1 MPLLHLQREIDR
13 LNKMILRL
21 GGQVEENLR
30 TGIQCLEDRNAPQ
43 GLQLVR
49 DDDLVDAMEVQV
61 EEECL
66 KALALNQPVATDL
79 RYIIALLKINGELER
94 IGDLAATMGSRT
106 QILSNQPLTSLP
118 SQISVMAGLARDM
131 LRKGL
136 DALIER
142 DIHACRRIVREDQQ
156 VNVLH
161 NEVYAWFMSAARET
175 PTMLESYL
183 QIWLTA
189 KDLERI
195 ADHACSIA
203 EDVIYL
209 VSGEIVR
216 HGVELSGDR

>member
-30 TGIQCLEDRNAPQ
+30 TGIQCLRDRDAKQ
-43 GLQLVR
+43 GLELMR
-49 DDDLVDAMEVQV
+49 EDDVVDAMEVRV

-79 RYIIALLKINGELER
+79 RYIVALLKINGELER
-94 IGDLAATMGSRT
+94 IGDLAATMGKRAQVLSRHELT
-106 QILSNQPLTSLP
+106 ALPPQIK
-118 SQISVMAGLARDM
+118 VMAGFAREM
-131 LRKGL
+131 LRNSL
-136 DALIER
+136 DALIQR
-142 DIHACRRIVREDQQ
+142 DIHACRRIIKQDEQ
-156 VNVLH
+156 VNRL
-161 NEVYAWFMSAARET
+161 NAEVYDWFLAQAEGDPSLLD
-175 PTMLESYL
+175 PYL
-183 QIWLTA
+183 HTWLAA

-203 EDVIYL
+203 EDVVYL

-216 HGVELSGDR
+216 HHGELLEDD

>member
-30 TGIQCLEDRNAPQ
+30 TGIQCIQDRNAKR
-43 GLQLVR
+43 GLELVR
-49 DDDLVDAMEVQV
+49 EDDLVDTMEVRV

-94 IGDLAATMGSRT
+94 IGDLAATMGKRSQVLSRYE
-106 QILSNQPLTSLP
+106 LTELP
-118 SQISVMAGLARDM
+118 PQISVMSALAREM
-131 LRKGL
+131 LRNSL
-136 DALIER
+136 DALIQR
-142 DIHACRRIVREDQQ
+142 DLNACRRIIKQDEQ
-156 VNVLH
+156 VNHL
-161 NEVYAWFMSAARET
+161 NGEVYEWFQTRTQENPSLLD
-175 PTMLESYL
+175 PYL
-183 QIWLTA
+183 MTWLTA

-203 EDVIYL
+203 EDVVYL

-216 HGVELSGDR
+216 HNGHILDDD

>member
-30 TGIQCLEDRNAPQ
+30 TGIECVQNRNSKLGMQLVLEDD
-43 GLQLVR
+43 V
-49 DDDLVDAMEVQV
+49 VDTMEVRA

-94 IGDLAATMGSRT
+94 IGDLAASMGHRAVV
-106 QILSNQPLTSLP
+106 LARHELTTLP
-118 SQISVMAGLARDM
+118 SQITVMGGLARDM
-131 LRKGL
+131 LRNSL
-136 DALIER
+136 DALIQR
-142 DIHACRRIVREDQQ
+142 DINACRRILKQDEQ
-156 VNVLH
+156 VNQLH
-161 NEVYAWFMSAARET
+161 REVYDWFKSEAQRFPALIDPLLNT
-175 PTMLESYL
+175 YL
-183 QIWLTA
+183 AA

-203 EDVIYL
+203 EDVVYL
-209 VSGEIVR
+209 VSGEIIR
-216 HGVELSGDR
+216 HNGDILDDE